1 MARERL
7 DVLLVERG
15 LVESRARAQARI
27 LAGEVVVND
36 HRVDKPG
43 TKVDAEST
51 IRLKGEGL
59 RWASRGG
66 LKLEAALAAFAV
78 DVAGHT
84 CIDVGASTGGFTD
97 VLLQSGAEKVFA
109 VDVGWGQLHEKLR
122 QDPRVV
128 NLERT
133 HIGKLPPG
141 SLTPAP
147 DVAVLDVSFISLK
160 QVLPHLAP
168 HLAARAVVI
177 PLIKPQFEVGREHVG
192 KGGIVRDE
200 GARQRAVDDVI
211 TAAGALGWRHR
222 GLIPSPIAGADGNVE
237 YLARFDVGADVSG
250 GVDAGGP

>member
-27 LAGEVVVND
+27 LAGDVVVDD

-43 TKVDAEST
+43 TKVSSESA

-66 LKLEAALAAFAV
+66 LKLEGALAAFHV
-78 DVAGHT
+78 DVTGQV
-84 CIDVGASTGGFTD
+84 CVDVGASTGGFTD
-97 VLLQSGAEKVFA
+97 VLLQSGAVKVFA
-109 VDVGWGQLHEKLR
+109 IDVGWGQLHEKLR

-128 NLERT
+128 NMERT
-133 HIGKLPPG
+133 HINKLAAG
-141 SLTPAP
+141 TLVPAP
-147 DVAVLDVSFISLK
+147 TIAVLDVSFISLK

-168 HLAARAVVI
+168 HLAPLATVI

-192 KGGIVRDE
+192 KGGIVRDDA
-200 GARQRAVDDVI
+200 ARARAVDDVI
-211 TAAGALGWRHR
+211 AAAVTLGWRHR
-222 GLIPSPIAGADGNVE
+222 GTIPSPISGADGNVE
-237 YLARFDVGADVSG
+237 YLACFDVGPAPG
-250 GVDAGGP
+250 AP

>member
-43 TKVDAEST
+43 TKVDVGST
-51 IRLKGEGL
+51 LRLKGEGL

-78 DVAGHT
+78 DVTGHI
-84 CIDVGASTGGFTD
+84 CVDVGASTGGFTD
-97 VLLQSGAEKVFA
+97 VLLQSGAARVFA
-109 VDVGWGQLHEKLR
+109 IDVGWGQLHEKLR

-141 SLTPAP
+141 SLAPAP

-160 QVLPHLAP
+160 QVLPALAP
-168 HLAARAVVI
+168 HLAVKAVVI

-200 GARQRAVDDVI
+200 RARERAVDDVI
-211 TAAGALGWRHR
+211 ATATTLGWQHR
-222 GLIPSPIAGADGNVE
+222 GTIPSPIAGADGNVE
-237 YLARFDVGADVSG
+237 YLACFNV
-250 GVDAGGP
+250 AGGP

>member
-43 TKVDAEST
+43 TKVDADSI

-66 LKLEAALAAFAV
+66 LKLEAALRAFAV
-78 DVAGHT
+78 DVAGHV
-84 CIDVGASTGGFTD
+84 CVDVGASTGGFTD

-109 VDVGWGQLHEKLR
+109 IDVGWGQLHEKLR
-122 QDPRVV
+122 QDSRVV

-133 HIGKLPPG
+133 HIGKLP
-141 SLTPAP
+141 SAALTPAP
-147 DVAVLDVSFISLK
+147 DIAVLDVSFISLT
-160 QVLPHLAP
+160 QVLPALAP
-168 HLAARAVVI
+168 HLAARAIVI
-177 PLIKPQFEVGREHVG
+177 PLVKPQFEVGREHVG
-192 KGGIVRDE
+192 KGGIVRDDA
-200 GARQRAVDDVI
+200 ARQRAVNDVV
-211 TAAGALGWRHR
+211 AAAAAQGWRHR
-222 GLIPSPIAGADGNVE
+222 GTITSPIAGADGNVE
-237 YLARFDVGADVSG
+237 YLARFDVGAAVE
-250 GVDAGGP
+250 AGGS